1 MKRLHEA
8 ITEIDVHSPPK
19 IYVEKILQAICDNL
33 GYRFGTA
40 IEIDEEGKGWMFASY
55 NLPGDYPEKVNK
67 VKAPVLSSPSG
78 EAIETGK
85 VVVVYNPLAEPRLV
99 PWHEV
104 IRPYNFKIIVWVPL
118 LSKGHA
124 FGTYVLYDTQ
134 VRDITEE
141 EIQMLEQIGV
151 MVSIAIS
158 SNQYLDQLNQKTKEL
173 EEEIIERKRV
183 EEKRRLFSQ
192 AADSSI
198 DGVAM
203 GNLEGRITYANETF
217 VRMFGYSREELI
229 GREIAFI
236 YAEAQIP
243 KLEEAIKATMEGCW
257 TGELVGKRKS
267 GELFPMLVSASRVFG
282 DEGKV
287 IAIMANHRDITERK
301 RAEKAL
307 WESEE
312 RLDLAV
318 KGTGAGLW
326 DWMVQTGE
334 TVFNERWAEIVGYTL
349 EELSP
354 VSIETWIKLT
364 HPDDLKRSNELLERH
379 SAGETEYYECEARM
393 KHKSGEWIWVID
405 RGKVFEWDKDGKPVR
420 MIGTH
425 LDITERK
432 RAEAALRETRERL
445 AVTLKSIG
453 DGVIATGTKGRV
465 TLMNDVAQELTGWKI
480 DEAIGLPSHEIFRI
494 INEKTRNPVEDPIA
508 RVLREGNIV
517 GLGNHSVLIAR
528 DGTERAI
535 ADSGAPIKASDG
547 TTIGVVLVFR
557 DVTEMRRVEEERE
570 AALNNL
576 AETNMK
582 LEERAKELEG
592 ARLATLNIAE
602 DLDEARIEAEKAKED
617 LEETNI
623 KLEKSNRELQDFT
636 YIASHDLRE
645 PMRKISAF
653 GQLLQ
658 ESLKGKL
665 DEDEE
670 ENFAF
675 MIDGAT
681 RMQQMID
688 ALLAYSRVTTQA
700 KPAKRV
706 DLNKGIEDIKSVELA
721 VLLEETGGT
730 IHVPEPLP
738 AVQADPS
745 QVHQLLQNL
754 IGNGLKF
761 HREGIAPE
769 ITVRSRRVNDNI
781 VQVGVEDNGIGIEEA
796 NYEKIFGMFQRLHS
810 REDYGGTGIGL
821 AVCKKIVERHGGS
834 IGVNSAPG
842 KGSTFWFTMPRS
854 EKGDERGERGE
865 RG

>member
-1 MKRLHEA
+1 
-8 ITEIDVHSPPK
+8 
-19 IYVEKILQAICDNL
+19 
-33 GYRFGTA
+33 
-40 IEIDEEGKGWMFASY
+40 
-55 NLPGDYPEKVNK
+55 
-67 VKAPVLSSPSG
+67 
-78 EAIETGK
+78 
-85 VVVVYNPLAEPRLV
+85 
-99 PWHEV
+99 
-104 IRPYNFKIIVWVPL
+104 
-118 LSKGHA
+118 
-124 FGTYVLYDTQ
+124 
-134 VRDITEE
+134 
-141 EIQMLEQIGV
+141 
-151 MVSIAIS
+151 
-158 SNQYLDQLNQKTKEL
+158 
-173 EEEIIERKRV
+173 
-183 EEKRRLFSQ
+183 
-192 AADSSI
+192 
-198 DGVAM
+198 
-203 GNLEGRITYANETF
+203 
-217 VRMFGYSREELI
+217 
-229 GREIAFI
+229 
-236 YAEAQIP
+236 
-243 KLEEAIKATMEGCW
+243 
-257 TGELVGKRKS
+257 
-267 GELFPMLVSASRVFG
+267 
-282 DEGKV
+282 
-287 IAIMANHRDITERK
+287 
-301 RAEKAL
+301 
-307 WESEE
+307 
-312 RLDLAV
+312 
-318 KGTGAGLW
+318 
-326 DWMVQTGE
+326 
-334 TVFNERWAEIVGYTL
+334 
-349 EELSP
+349 
-354 VSIETWIKLT
+354 
-364 HPDDLKRSNELLERH
+364 
-379 SAGETEYYECEARM
+379 M
-393 KHKSGEWIWVID
+393 KHKSGEWIWVLD
-405 RGKVFEWDKDGKPVR
+405 RGKVFEWDKDGKPIR

-453 DGVIATGTKGRV
+453 DGVIATGTDGSV

-494 INEKTRNPVEDPIA
+494 INEKTQNPVEDPIA

-557 DVTEMRRVEEERE
+557 DVTEKRKVEEERE

-602 DLDEARIEAEKAKED
+602 DLDEARIEAEKAKGEI
-617 LEETNI
+617 EETNI
-623 KLEKSNRELQDFT
+623 KLERSNRELHDFT

-675 MIDGAT
+675 MIDGAN

-688 ALLAYSRVTTQA
+688 ALLSYSRVTTLA
-700 KPAKRV
+700 KPAKRM
-706 DLNKGIEDIKSVELA
+706 DLNKAIGDLRSVELA

-769 ITVRSRRVNDNI
+769 ITVRSRRVNDNM
-781 VQVGVEDNGIGIEEA
+781 VRVEVEDNGIGIEEA
-796 NYEKIFGMFQRLHS
+796 NYEKIFGMFQRLHF

-842 KGSTFWFTMPRS
+842 KGSTFWFTMP
-854 EKGDERGERGE
+854 GGERGE
-865 RG
+865 GR